1 MRRIDKNIKKK
12 KHEWELKG
20 LVKCKECGA
29 RMTMKVEYK
38 RNTQN
43 ELKSKKICC
52 LNGLKRYRGKECIKG
67 SKGLDEKVLNTIVFD
82 SLKNTVKKLINEN
95 KFKDLIRKQNYE
107 AVYKNIDNSRETL
120 LKELKK
126 AEEEMKTLYFDFK
139 NEILDEDDY
148 KKFYEEKANQK
159 NRLKKELELLDKEKE
174 TKPVLSEEKLNE
186 IVLEIMNMKG
196 IRKDIISE
204 IIYDIQI
211 DNENNIYINY
221 KYDIFNVA

>member
-1 MRRIDKNIKKK
+1 
-12 KHEWELKG
+12 
-20 LVKCKECGA
+20 
-29 RMTMKVEYK
+29 MTMKVEYK

-82 SLKNTVKKLINEN
+82 NLKNTVKKLINEN

-107 AVYKNIDNSRETL
+107 TVYKNIDNNRETL

-126 AEEEMKTLYFDFK
+126 TEEEIKTLYLDFK
-139 NEILDEDDY
+139 NEIVDEDDY

-159 NRLKKELELLDKEKE
+159 NRLKKELEVLEKEKE

-186 IVLEIMNMKG
+186 LVLEIMNMKG
-196 IRKDIISE
+196 IRKDVISE

>member
-1 MRRIDKNIKKK
+1 
-12 KHEWELKG
+12 
-20 LVKCKECGA
+20 
-29 RMTMKVEYK
+29 MTMKVEYK

>member
-1 MRRIDKNIKKK
+1 MRQIDKNIKKK

-52 LNGLKRYRGKECIKG
+52 LNGLKRYMGQECIKG
-67 SKGLDEKVLNTIVFD
+67 SKGLDEKVLNIIVFD
-82 SLKNTVKKLINEN
+82 NLKNTVKILIDEN
-95 KFKDLIRKQNYE
+95 KYKDLIKKQYYE
-107 AVYKNIDNSRETL
+107 IVYNNVDNSKKTL

-126 AEEEMKTLYFDFK
+126 AEEEIKVLYSDFK

-159 NRLKKELELLDKEKE
+159 NRLKKELEVLEK
-174 TKPVLSEEKLNE
+174 KAKSVLSEEKLNE
-186 IVLEIMNMKG
+186 LAVEIINMKG
-196 IRKDIISE
+196 IRKDVISE
-204 IIYDIQI
+204 IINDIQI

-221 KYDIFNVA
+221 KYDIFKY

>member
-1 MRRIDKNIKKK
+1 
-12 KHEWELKG
+12 
-20 LVKCKECGA
+20 
-29 RMTMKVEYK
+29 MTMKVEYK

-82 SLKNTVKKLINEN
+82 NLKNTVKKLINEN

-107 AVYKNIDNSRETL
+107 TVYKNIDNNRETL

-126 AEEEMKTLYFDFK
+126 TEEEIKTLYLDFK

-159 NRLKKELELLDKEKE
+159 NRLKKELEVLEKEKE

-186 IVLEIMNMKG
+186 LVLEIMNMKG
-196 IRKDIISE
+196 IRKDVISE